1 MHYHQ
6 IVILITSCLL
16 AFGIVGL
23 VKINKN
29 EFPDFTIRQGVVITA
44 YPGASVSDVEQQV
57 TKPLE
62 NYIFTYKEVDKTKTK
77 SFTRNGLAI
86 IQIELNKEIDGEEK
100 DNFWSKIKDGLKT
113 FKASLPMGV
122 VALQVQDDFGDTSA
136 LLITMESKDKT
147 YRELKTYMDDLKD
160 RLRPIE
166 SVGRLNVYGLQ
177 QEQVA
182 VYIDHKRLSQY
193 GISPTLVATQLL
205 SKGFTTTAG
214 TQCTSDYE
222 YPIDV
227 EPALNVVGDVEQTV
241 VWTDAAGHVV
251 RLKDIA
257 DVRREYPALSS
268 FITNNGRK
276 CILLSVEMKKGKNIT
291 DMGDQIDK
299 QLNTFQQTLPKDVTM
314 FTITNQSKVVGDSII
329 NFLRELL
336 IAIVAVVIVV
346 LLLMPMR
353 VALVASSTIPVSI
366 FISLG
371 LFYAFGIELNT
382 VSLTA
387 LIVTL
392 GMIVDNSIV
401 IIDNYVELLGLGM
414 SRWGASIQSATHFFK
429 SIFSATLAISITFFP
444 FLLTMT
450 GMFQDFM
457 KLFPWA
463 ITIVL
468 MVSLLVAELIVPFMQ
483 FWFIRKPMEVKTG
496 KDGKPR
502 FSFLGLMQRYYD
514 RLISFCFR
522 HYYGTLAAAV
532 VCTIVGLVMV
542 AKLSQKLMPTAE
554 RNQFAVEMYL
564 PTGTSLERAT
574 EVADSLEHILR
585 KDKRVVSV
593 ASFKGTSSPRFHT
606 AYAPQIGGKNFAQF
620 IVNTT
625 DDKATVAVLKD
636 YRMKYSDAFPD
647 AYVRFK

>member
-1 MHYHQ
+1 MVEWAMHYRQ

-16 AFGIVGL
+16 AFGVFAL

-29 EFPDFTIRQGVVITA
+29 EFPDFTIRQGLVIAA

-86 IQIELNKEIDGEEK
+86 IQIELNKDIDSEEK

-147 YRELKTYMDDLKD
+147 YRELKEYMDDLKD
-160 RLRPIE
+160 RLRPVE

-182 VYIDHKRLSQY
+182 VYIDNKRLSEY
-193 GISPTLVATQLL
+193 GISSTLVATQLL
-205 SKGFTTTAG
+205 SKGFTTTGG
-214 TQCTSDYE
+214 TQRTPDYE

-227 EPALNVVGDVEQTV
+227 KPALNVVGDVEQTV
-241 VWTDAAGHVV
+241 VWSDAVGHVV

-257 DVRREYPALSS
+257 DVRREYPAPSS
-268 FITNNGRK
+268 YITNNGRK

-291 DMGDQIDK
+291 DMGEQIDE
-299 QLNTFQQTLPKDVTM
+299 QLSAFQQTLPKDVTM
-314 FTITNQSKVVGDSII
+314 FTITNQSKVVSDSII

-336 IAIVAVVIVV
+336 IAIVAVVVVV

-353 VALVASSTIPVSI
+353 VALVASSTIPVTI

-371 LFYAFGIELNT
+371 LFYAFDIELNT
-382 VSLTA
+382 VTLAA

-401 IIDNYVELLGLGM
+401 IIDNYVELLGQGM

-429 SIFSATLAISITFFP
+429 STFSATLAISITFFP

-450 GMFQDFM
+450 GMFHDFM

-468 MVSLLVAELIVPFMQ
+468 LVSLLVAELIVPFMQ
-483 FWFIRKPMEVKTG
+483 FWFIRKSMEEKKG

-502 FSFLGLMQRYYD
+502 FSFLSLMQRYYD
-514 RLISFCFR
+514 VLISFCFR
-522 HYYGTLAAAV
+522 HYYVTIAAAV
-532 VCTIVGLVMV
+532 VCTVGGIVLMGRLP
-542 AKLSQKLMPTAE
+542 QKLMPTAE
-554 RNQFAVEMYL
+554 RNQFVVEMFL
-564 PTGTSLERAT
+564 PTGTSLQRTAQ
-574 EVADSLEHILR
+574 VADSLEH
-585 KDKRVVSV
+585 S
-593 ASFKGTSSPRFHT
+593 G
-606 AYAPQIGGKNFAQF
+606 
-620 IVNTT
+620 
-625 DDKATVAVLKD
+625 
-636 YRMKYSDAFPD
+636 
-647 AYVRFK
+647 